1 MMASQSSSEFE
12 WPVLYS
18 YPPFYTLQTNLDTRA
33 KQVDAWCNLILNFF
47 KYNKLHVLDLTE
59 ALASSPL
66 FVNSSLNRTLS
77 RETASVMLNVLESR
91 GNLEWQDKEKDRC
104 LVMWRTPK
112 EWGALIYQWASENGF
127 MNTVC
132 TVYELHS
139 GEDTVSEE
147 FYGLDLII
155 VVKALQTL
163 QTDGKAQI
171 IQRSNPDMSD
181 AGVKFFG

>member
-1 MMASQSSSEFE
+1 MASESSNQFE
-12 WPVLYS
+12 WPALYS
-18 YPPFYTLQTNLDTRA
+18 YPPFYTLQTNLDTRT
-33 KQVDAWCNLILNFF
+33 KQIDAWCTLILNFF
-47 KYNKLHVLDLTE
+47 RHNKLYILDVTEVLT
-59 ALASSPL
+59 SSEL
-66 FVNSSLNRTLS
+66 FNNSKLKRALS
-77 RETASVMLNVLESR
+77 RETATVMLNTLETR
-91 GNLEWQDKEKDRC
+91 GNLEWQDKEKTRC

-132 TVYELHS
+132 TIFELHS

-147 FYGLDLII
+147 FYGLDLVM

-163 QTDGKAQI
+163 QNEGKAQI
-171 IQRSNPDMSD
+171 IPRSNPDLSD